1 MVIFETLWKNFF
13 YRFHRPNHRLICV
26 WLWYRWLTWFSYWIS
41 SIACPS
47 TWSASWAISR
57 RTIASWRASLSAS
70 SLRSA
75 LTWRQPTS
83 EKRKKVPITLFENH
97 YKKSR
102 IFQHLLYICKFCFLF
117 TFVVPTSAVCLHFCY
132 RFQLFVYIYC
142 RTADCL
148 HFCYHCQ
155 LFVYIYCR
163 KISHLFII
171 ILRWSADCL
180 HFYHCQL
187 FVYIFVT
194 VFSCLFT
201 FIVEISA
208 VCLQLSYD
216 DQLIVY
222 IFSYLFIF
230 MI

>member
-1 MVIFETLWKNFF
+1 MRQFWPFSKHYEKTFF

-41 SIACPS
+41 SIVCPS

-142 RTADCL
+142 RNISS
-148 HFCYHCQ
+148 
-155 LFVYIYCR
+155 LFT
-163 KISHLFII
+163 II
-171 ILRWSADCL
+171 VRWSADCL
-180 HFYHCQL
+180 HFQL
-187 FVYIFVT
+187 FVYIYDIIVN
-194 VFSCLFT
+194 CLFT
-201 FIVEISA
+201 FSLHRNFLRSEFPS
-208 VCLQLSYD
+208 
-216 DQLIVY
+216 
-222 IFSYLFIF
+222 
-230 MI
+230 